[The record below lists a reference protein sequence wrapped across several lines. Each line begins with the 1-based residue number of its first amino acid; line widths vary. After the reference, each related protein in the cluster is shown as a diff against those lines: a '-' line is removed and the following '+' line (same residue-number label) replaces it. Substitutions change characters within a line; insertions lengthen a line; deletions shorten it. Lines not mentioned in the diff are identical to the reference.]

1 MTKTS
6 TLAIATA
13 LLLAL
18 GTAALAEDAPAAPA
32 APAAATATDAECNRV
47 FKAKADAD
55 KTISSQQLSRDL
67 NLPLET
73 VNDCLLRMRRV
84 PSTPQAGQ

>member
-13 LLLAL
+13 LLLAR
-18 GTAALAEDAPAAPA
+18 GAAAPAEDAPAAPA
-32 APAAATATDAECNRV
+32 ATAATDAECNRV

-73 VNDCLLRMRRV
+73 VNACLLRMRRV
-84 PSTPQAGQ
+84 PPTPQAGQ

>member
-32 APAAATATDAECNRV
+32 ATAATDAECNRV

>member
-6 TLAIATA
+6 TLTITSA
-13 LLLAL
+13 LVLAL
-18 GTAALAEDAPAAPA
+18 GAAALAEDAPAAPA
-32 APAAATATDAECNRV
+32 ATPATDAECSRV
-47 FKAKADAD
+47 FKAKAEAD

-67 NLPLET
+67 NLPLTT

-84 PSTPQAGQ
+84 PPAPQAGQ

>member
-13 LLLAL
+13 FLLAL
-18 GTAALAEDAPAAPA
+18 GGAALADDAPAAPA
-32 APAAATATDAECNRV
+32 APAATDADCNRI

-55 KTISSQQLSRDL
+55 KNISSQQLARDL
-67 NLPLET
+67 NMPLET
-73 VNDCLLRMRRV
+73 VNACLLRMRRV
-84 PSTPQAGQ
+84 PRTPQAGQ

>member
-1 MTKTS
+1 MAKTN

-18 GTAALAEDAPAAPA
+18 GGAALADDAPAAAA
-32 APAAATATDAECNRV
+32 APAASDADCNRI

-55 KTISSQQLSRDL
+55 KNISSQQLARDL
-67 NLPLET
+67 NMPLET
-73 VNDCLLRMRRV
+73 VNACLLRMRRV
-84 PSTPQAGQ
+84 PRTPQAAQ

>member
-18 GTAALAEDAPAAPA
+18 GTAALAEDAPAAPS
-32 APAAATATDAECNRV
+32 AAAATDAECNRV

-67 NLPLET
+67 NLPLQT

>member
-1 MTKTS
+1 MTKAS

-32 APAAATATDAECNRV
+32 AATDAECARV

-73 VNDCLLRMRRV
+73 VNACLLRMRSAPR
-84 PSTPQAGQ
+84 TPQAGQ

>member
-6 TLAIATA
+6 TLAIAAA
-13 LLLAL
+13 LLLVPGA
-18 GTAALAEDAPAAPA
+18 AALAEDAPAAPA
-32 APAAATATDAECNRV
+32 AAATDAECSRV

-67 NLPLET
+67 NLPLAT

-84 PSTPQAGQ
+84 PPTPQAGQ